1 MSGGSTAAAFDE
13 LLKLWLTLFA
23 VSALV
28 AVLTLPWALRKRRQL
43 DDLSLL
49 FSLVGALP
57 GELLGVELA
66 FRWGYDSLKDG
77 VHFMARDPWLSPW
90 AAWWL
95 LLGVPLFAAAAWQRG
110 WQRRPLLLD
119 LVQAAHCACWFC
131 GGWLGLF
138 S

>member
-13 LLKLWLTLFA
+13 LLRLWLTLFA

-49 FSLVGALP
+49 FSLAGSLPGLLLALEMAVRGGYDWLGEGAL
-57 GELLGVELA
+57 VTFHA
-66 FRWGYDSLKDG
+66 
-77 VHFMARDPWLSPW
+77 PWWSPW